1 MCGFLFYDVRVRF
14 SVLLKRVCYN
24 DHSTIADPK
33 GGRLNRMTQGHEID
47 RAFFLEVISVGEK
60 SVQKKKYILETAR
73 KVFMERGFKNVT
85 MKDIVD
91 ACAIS
96 RGGLY
101 LYYSSTEELFLDVL
115 KAESE
120 GTGDTMQGA
129 LPEKA
134 TPADIMQAFFN
145 AWKSELLSEKESLTA
160 ATYEY
165 AFLSEENG
173 ARTYLKTRFEES
185 VRLVSRLLIAGT
197 RTGQFSVSD
206 PYTTARNIMFALEG
220 LRISVGTMEISERTI
235 EGELKFLMQELSS
248 GRQDG

>member
-1 MCGFLFYDVRVRF
+1 
-14 SVLLKRVCYN
+14 
-24 DHSTIADPK
+24 
-33 GGRLNRMTQGHEID
+33 MTQGHEID

-120 GTGDTMQGA
+120 GA